1 MFSFSHELLHQKLKS
16 LRKEKK
22 LHLKDVGSG
31 VGLSASYL
39 SQIETGKVEPTI
51 STLRKLAQF
60 YGVSIVYF
68 FETEISQD
76 VVVRKADRKQ
86 LWHDDK
92 CMVYEPLQGSAKDKI
107 MQATYIKI
115 LPEMD
120 TFFSPHPGEEF
131 MIVVKGLLRF
141 KYEDVTYDLYPGD
154 SIYYNASRPF
164 IFSNPLKQ
172 EIEVLTVCSPPV
184 P

>member
-1 MFSFSHELLHQKLKS
+1 MCFRCHTNYYTKS
-16 LRKEKK
+16 LKVSEKRKNCIQ
-22 LHLKDVGSG
+22 DVGSG

>member
-1 MFSFSHELLHQKLKS
+1 MFSVSHELLHEKINA

-51 STLRKLAQF
+51 PTLRKLAQF

-68 FETEISQD
+68 FETETGQD
-76 VVVRKADRKQ
+76 VVVRIGDRKQ

-92 CMVYEPLQGSAKDKI
+92 CMVYEPLQGSIEGKI

-115 LPEMD
+115 QPEMD
-120 TFFSPHPGEEF
+120 TFFSSHPGEEF
-131 MIVVKGLLRF
+131 MIVTKGLLRF
-141 KYEDVTYDLYPGD
+141 KYEEATYDLYPGD
-154 SIYYNASRPF
+154 CIYYDASKSF
-164 IFSNPLKQ
+164 LFSNPLKQ

-184 P
+184 Q

>member
-1 MFSFSHELLHQKLKS
+1 
-16 LRKEKK
+16 
-22 LHLKDVGSG
+22 
-31 VGLSASYL
+31 
-39 SQIETGKVEPTI
+39 
-51 STLRKLAQF
+51 
-60 YGVSIVYF
+60 
-68 FETEISQD
+68 
-76 VVVRKADRKQ
+76 
-86 LWHDDK
+86 
-92 CMVYEPLQGSAKDKI
+92 MVYEPLQGSAKDKI

-141 KYEDVTYDLYPGD
+141 KYEDVIYDLYPGD